1 MSDNELNQPS
11 GYLSPSEIIRKHDE
25 RRLAE
30 SNRASMS
37 IIGGCRASKS
47 FHNFYRET
55 GIDLESILSYN
66 AEQDRGASR

>member
-1 MSDNELNQPS
+1 MSDSELNLTT
-11 GYLSPSEIIRKHDE
+11 GYLSPSEIIQKHDE

-47 FHNFYRET
+47 FHNFRKWLRLHSNFFQHNDKD
-55 GIDLESILSYN
+55 GH
-66 AEQDRGASR
+66 A

>member
-1 MSDNELNQPS
+1 MSDSELNLTT

-66 AEQDRGASR
+66 GETRRT